1 MKKTDWLIPV
11 QRYRGAGG
19 WYRVADGVTLASA
32 RAIDALPLE
41 QLKQSLRQ
49 AGVKR
54 VKVALDAATDAAIR
68 LYRDDS
74 IEHAEGYR
82 LTVGKTGIEIAAR
95 TDAGAYFGVQTLRDM
110 LVMHGRRLPTCRI
123 DDWPDLQR
131 RALYLDTARGKVP
144 TVETVKALIERLAH
158 WKYNELQ
165 LYVENN
171 FTFAKHP
178 DIGRGFDG
186 FTPADIHAIEAHCKL
201 HHMRFV
207 GSLTSFG
214 HMELI
219 LKEPAYQHLAEL
231 AGYQDYPGGTT
242 LCPTDPGSIKLVR
255 DMYEEF
261 LPLFDAVDF
270 NACGDEPWEMGKG
283 RSKARVNKVGEGRV
297 YLQFMRKVYDI
308 CQSHGKRANF
318 WADIVLRHPELLS
331 EWPNDVVMLNWGY
344 RPGSPTIDQCHL
356 FADAGLPFVICPG
369 TNGWRSHGSRLAWA
383 IENVSTFVAAGREHG
398 AIGMLHTDWGDGGHR
413 NMLGVSMLSFAHAAA
428 HAWNGRAVDDANFPR
443 TFARVHFRQTNNR
456 LADAIEKLGS
466 INDVIGMENGFYFAI
481 RESIHTPIRKKMWR
495 VFQGGQP
502 KGNNFGKFDRD
513 RAAKAVELAESLEVA
528 TAWPEAPAGLE
539 PFDRLTLDEYRLAA
553 MQDAVNG
560 RRVQLAAAHLS
571 GETVAA
577 RQWRQLDSRLQ
588 RLGDRFDRVWLARNR
603 PSRLSEN
610 QYLLNHARREC
621 RRLAAG

>member
-1 MKKTDWLIPV
+1 MKKINWLIPV
-11 QRYRGAGG
+11 QRFRGAGG
-19 WYRVADGVTLASA
+19 WCRVADGVTLASA

-54 VKVALDAATDAAIR
+54 VNVALDAATDAVVR
-68 LYRDDS
+68 LHRDDS
-74 IEHAEGYR
+74 VEHAEGYR
-82 LTVGKTGIEIAAR
+82 LTIGRTGIEIAAR
-95 TDAGAYFGVQTLRDM
+95 TDAGAYYAVQTLRDM

-131 RALYLDTARGKVP
+131 RAIYHDTARGKVP

-171 FTFAKHP
+171 FTFAGHP

-231 AGYQDYPGGTT
+231 PGYQDYAGGTT
-242 LCPTDPGSIKLVR
+242 LCPIDPGSIELVR
-255 DMYEEF
+255 EMYGEF

-270 NACGDEPWEMGKG
+270 NACGDEPWEMGQG
-283 RSKARVNKVGEGRV
+283 RSKARVKKVGEGRV

-318 WADIVLRHPELLS
+318 WADIVLKHADLLDK
-331 EWPNDVVMLNWGY
+331 WPKDTVMLNWGY
-344 RPGSPTIDQCHL
+344 GPKSGEISKCHL
-356 FADAGLPFVICPG
+356 FAEAGLPFVVCPG
-369 TNGWRSHGSRLAWA
+369 TNGWRSHGSRLPEA
-383 IENVSTFVAAGREHG
+383 IGNVSNFVAAGRDHG

-413 NMLGVSMLSFAHAAA
+413 NTLGVSMLSFAHAAA
-428 HAWNGRAVDDANFPR
+428 HAWNGRAVDDASFPR
-443 TFARVHFRQTNNR
+443 TFARIHFRQPNNR

-466 INDVIGMENGFYFAI
+466 INGVIGTQNGFYFSL
-481 RESIHTPIRKKMWR
+481 RESITTPIRKKMWR
-495 VFQGGQP
+495 VFHGGQP
-502 KGNNFGKFDRD
+502 KGNSFLRFDPD
-513 RAAKAVELAESLEVA
+513 RVTQAVELAESLASASTWPKAA
-528 TAWPEAPAGLE
+528 TGLE
-539 PFDRLTLDEYRLAA
+539 PFDRLTLEEYRLAA

-560 RRVQLAAAHLS
+560 RRVQLAAAHLA
-571 GETVAA
+571 GEPVAA
-577 RQWRQLDSRLQ
+577 RQWRQLDGRLQ
-588 RLGDRFDRVWLARNR
+588 QLGERFDRLWLARNR
-603 PSRLSEN
+603 PSRLAEN
-610 QYLLNHARREC
+610 QYLLKHARREC
-621 RRLAAG
+621 QRLAGR